1 VKQYYI
7 AISGQSPV
15 IMTSEQIQTQLGR
28 GIATPESLVVA
39 VGGSQWIP
47 LRQAFPD
54 WFPPPLLPLPEHNHP
69 ARQAVTPAPASNLLP
84 AGERFMT
91 NTAETLGHA
100 GRVVSRNGAKLARA
114 VHAFGTRIVAS
125 NFTKADASEKERHE
139 LEHAA
144 VPVRSVMSQNY
155 AAWRRAMLWFASV
168 GLVFTGFSSIVDF
181 FQELSSETLI
191 GGDVSAEFT
200 QQVGKANADI
210 INHTL
215 RIPGIILFLDA
226 CTALIAVLAPVFVI
240 LAALKWSDVQKSR
253 RLAWL
258 GWLCVFIVPFL
269 VLLFPI
275 PALVND
281 NFGIHGSFFKMDG
294 FSVDMAPLKRG
305 LWSGV
310 GIIFAIVTLAP
321 HVLSVFPGI
330 LRACVTLRTL
340 IPESPFPAWVCMVV
354 APLYAMLFGIIVV
367 LALQSNHLVL
377 AIGLGFILALPM
389 LTLKNIRKLSQPAT
403 AEEMNDHLTAF
414 KRKQTILQWVGVT
427 LCLVGIS
434 SYYSQIGPWKMISTG
449 IQLLANIFFMTVVAS
464 DFILGLMHLAHM
476 QAKTLHRSPL
486 YSELDRRFQDLDQ
499 VQLTEFDEPS
509 DSLPAVE
516 EAA

>member
-1 VKQYYI
+1 
-7 AISGQSPV
+7 
-15 IMTSEQIQTQLGR
+15 MTT
-28 GIATPESLVVA
+28 
-39 VGGSQWIP
+39 
-47 LRQAFPD
+47 
-54 WFPPPLLPLPEHNHP
+54 
-69 ARQAVTPAPASNLLP
+69 
-84 AGERFMT
+84 
-91 NTAETLGHA
+91 TAETLGQA
-100 GRVVSRNGAKLARA
+100 GRIAGRNGAKLARV
-114 VHAFGTRIVAS
+114 VHAFGSRIVAS
-125 NFTKADASEKERHE
+125 NFTRADASEKERHE
-139 LEHAA
+139 LENAA

-168 GLVFTGFSSIVDF
+168 GLVLTGFSSILDF
-181 FQELSSETLI
+181 FKGLSSETLI
-191 GGDVSAEFT
+191 GGEVSPEFA
-200 QQVGKANADI
+200 QQVGQANAAI
-210 INHTL
+210 LNHTL
-215 RIPGIILFLDA
+215 HIPGIIVLLDA

-240 LAALKWSDVQKSR
+240 LAALKWSDVKKSR

-258 GWLCVFIVPFL
+258 GWVCVFIVPFL
-269 VLLFPI
+269 VLLLPI

-281 NFGIHGSFFKMDG
+281 NFGMHGSFLRMDG
-294 FSVDMAPLKRG
+294 FSLDMAPLKRG

-310 GIIFAIVTLAP
+310 GIIFAIMTLAP

-367 LALQSNHLVL
+367 LAVQSNHLFL
-377 AIGLGFILALPM
+377 ALGLGCILALPM

-403 AEEMNDHLTAF
+403 TEEMNHHLTAF
-414 KRKQTILQWVGVT
+414 KRKQTILQGAGVI

-434 SYYSQIGPWKMISTG
+434 DYYSQIGLWNMISTG

-476 QAKTLHRSPL
+476 QAKSLHRSPL

-499 VQLTEFDEPS
+499 VQLTEFDESS
-509 DSLPAVE
+509 DSLPTAEAVK
-516 EAA
+516 